1 MLSYELQIQA
11 RDELTEQ
18 ANSLTEIR
26 TKDGRERRS
35 VAWILDEGFT
45 GIYSIHARYK
55 LKRVDVVRVDMVAGE
70 DAGLIMIQRLEPD
83 IGYVYYIAVARKHRH
98 HGIGGT
104 LLDDAIEMMKEEGMR
119 EVYAVR
125 DEGNIGS
132 QKLFESRQ
140 FETLE
145 MNDFSERFGR
155 RKAMSLKRRMTLVSG
170 EVLLSRSLLTD

>member
-1 MLSYELQIQA
+1 MDA
-11 RDELTEQ
+11 LTET
-18 ANSLTEIR
+18 ANSLTDIR
-26 TKDGRERRS
+26 TINGRDRRS

-45 GIYSIHARYK
+45 GIYRIHAQYK
-55 LKRVDVVRVDMVAGE
+55 LKRVDVVRVAGVAGE
-70 DAGLIMIQRLEPD
+70 DAGLIMIQRLEPH

-98 HGIGGT
+98 HGIGGM

-145 MNDFSERFGR
+145 ISEFSERFGWR
-155 RKAMSLKRRMTLVSG
+155 RAMSLKRRMTLVSG
-170 EVLLSRSLLTD
+170 EVLLRRSLLTA

>member
-1 MLSYELQIQA
+1 M
-11 RDELTEQ
+11 TGP
-18 ANSLTEIR
+18 ANSLTDIR
-26 TKDGRERRS
+26 TIDGRDRRN

-45 GIYSIHARYK
+45 GIYRIHARYK
-55 LKRVDVVRVDMVAGE
+55 LKRVDVVRVARVAGE
-70 DAGLIMIQRLEPD
+70 DAGLIMIQRLEPN
-83 IGYVYYIAVARKHRH
+83 IGYVYYVAVARRHRH

-104 LLDDAIEMMKEEGMR
+104 LLDDAIKMMKEKGMS

-145 MNDFSERFGR
+145 MDEFSERFGWR
-155 RKAMSLKRRMTLVSG
+155 RAMRLKRKMTLVSG
-170 EVLLSRSLLTD
+170 EVLLRRSLLTS

>member
-45 GIYSIHARYK
+45 GIYRIHARYK
-55 LKRVDVVRVDMVAGE
+55 LKRVDVVRVARVAGE

-140 FETLE
+140 FEALE
-145 MNDFSERFGR
+145 MNEFLERFGR

-170 EVLLSRSLLTD
+170 EVLLRRGLLTD